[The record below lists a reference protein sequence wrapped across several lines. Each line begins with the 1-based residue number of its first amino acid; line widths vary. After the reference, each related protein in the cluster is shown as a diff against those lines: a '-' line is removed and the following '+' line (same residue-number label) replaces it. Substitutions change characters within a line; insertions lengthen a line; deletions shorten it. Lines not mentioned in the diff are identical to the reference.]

1 MLDELAVNSR
11 SVEEVVEILRLLADP
26 TRLRVLSLLRHG
38 EMNVSSLCAQLGLAQ
53 PTVSHHLGLLRSGG
67 LLESRRSGKQV
78 FYSLSD
84 RTISQLNHNGGL
96 AVVAGPIEL
105 RLIAVDGE
113 KGVSP
118 APAPIASA

>member
-11 SVEEVVEILRLLADP
+11 SVKEVVEILRLLADP

-67 LLESRRSGKQV
+67 LLASRRSGKQV

-84 RTISQLNHNGGL
+84 QTISQLHHNGGL
-96 AVVAGPIEL
+96 AVIAGPIEL
-105 RLIAVDGE
+105 RLLAVDGLADPRQAAE
-113 KGVSP
+113 PV
-118 APAPIASA
+118 A